1 MNIEN
6 ALRLCRPEPKF
17 FGSLM
22 SRYDYDN
29 RIDWADTRPKPT
41 WDELVAANAEAV
53 AAQAAETAATEAEL
67 VAENA
72 MRTKHGLNAMKR
84 AKLADLE
91 AATKA
96 VLDDVG
102 GTRKALEML
111 AMAVALIDRRLSRRG
126 I

>member
-1 MNIEN
+1 MYKLTINGVF
-6 ALRLCRPEPKF
+6 RLADGASIPNDPAN
-17 FGSLM
+17 S
-22 SRYDYDN
+22 DYQAYLA
-29 RIDWADTRPKPT
+29 W
-41 WDELVAANAEAV
+41 VAEGNTPAPYKIAEEI
-53 AAQAAETAATEAEL
+53 AAELEAFQIEEAEL

-91 AATKA
+91 AATKTI
-96 VLDDVG
+96 LDDVG

>member
-1 MNIEN
+1 MYKLVEHGIK
-6 ALRLCRPEPKF
+6 RLSDGASIPNDPAN
-17 FGSLM
+17 S
-22 SRYDYDN
+22 DYQAYLE
-29 RIDWADTRPKPT
+29 W
-41 WDELVAANAEAV
+41 VAEGNTPAPYK
-53 AAQAAETAATEAEL
+53 AAEEIAAELESFQIEEADL
-67 VAENA
+67 VAETA

-91 AATKA
+91 TATKTI
-96 VLDDVG
+96 LDDVG

>member
-1 MNIEN
+1 MYKLTQNGVM
-6 ALRLCRPEPKF
+6 RLADGAWIPTDQAT
-17 FGSLM
+17 S
-22 SRYDYDN
+22 DYQEYLA
-29 RIDWADTRPKPT
+29 WVADGHTPT
-41 WDELVAANAEAV
+41 PHKTAEEI
-53 AAQAAETAATEAEL
+53 AAELDSFQIAEAEL
-67 VAENA
+67 VAESA

-91 AATKA
+91 AATKTI
-96 VLDDVG
+96 LDEAG

>member
-6 ALRLCRPEPKF
+6 SLRRCRPEPQF
-17 FGSLM
+17 FGRLM
-22 SRYDYDN
+22 SRDDYDN
-29 RIDWADTRPKPT
+29 IEWVDARPKPT

-53 AAQAAETAATEAEL
+53 AAKEAETLAAETEV

-84 AKLADLE
+84 AKLAGLE

-96 VLDDVG
+96 ILDEAG